1 MITASISIRWW
12 KRSKAPPVR
21 FIVLRGLM
29 KAVSVVWTCL
39 NIFQKSFQ
47 ITHGDGEF
55 HMGLL
60 QPSPAV
66 AELRT
71 ETGSLPLA
79 RGRSMLRPLLSL
91 AMDKLENYENYHIEA
106 MPMPVAIQRSDNSG
120 CFSYLGMDQYLLIPF
135 LMGWTSIYQ
144 LFWGSL
150 GTRVLTHPHF
160 SLHVTCNA
168 PASLGTCREQCS
180 ALTVKTNPDLRSPG
194 IFHIWEPLKWPRI
207 MQHHATSLK
216 QIESFNVIQ
225 YHSSYRNIPFQ
236 GAACAS
242 RIHEVIGCHWW

>member
-1 MITASISIRWW
+1 
-12 KRSKAPPVR
+12 
-21 FIVLRGLM
+21 
-29 KAVSVVWTCL
+29 
-39 NIFQKSFQ
+39 
-47 ITHGDGEF
+47 
-55 HMGLL
+55 MGLL
-60 QPSPAV
+60 QPSC
-66 AELRT
+66 
-71 ETGSLPLA
+71 A
-79 RGRSMLRPLLSL
+79 RWAQDWKWFSSFGPGPVHVEAPSVTCDGKMG
-91 AMDKLENYENYHIEA
+91 ENY
-106 MPMPVAIQRSDNSG
+106 VTLKRCQCQFQRLDNSG

-168 PASLGTCREQCS
+168 LASLGTCREQCS

-207 MQHHATSLK
+207 MQHLWNIFETDWILQCHS
-216 QIESFNVIQ
+216 ISFIIPK
-225 YHSSYRNIPFQ
+225 HIPFE